1 MRGYPLRCSITK
13 MATDGAVAAG
23 RAGRP
28 ARLAACLQRA
38 RDGETGALAE
48 IVGELNPLLW
58 HVARAEGLSTE
69 DAADVVQT
77 TWLELLRRMHEIHS
91 PQALTAWL
99 VQTTRREAQRTD
111 QRRRRQPPADD
122 EMFASLPDPEPE
134 PTESL
139 YLAERDQTLMRH
151 FRSLSKRCRDLLRA
165 VAMVDRPDYSAVATA
180 LGMPHGSIGPT
191 RGRCLA
197 KLRELLLDDPAW
209 GGVQ

>member
-1 MRGYPLRCSITK
+1 MQV
-13 MATDGAVAAG
+13 ATDGALAAG
-23 RAGRP
+23 PAGRP

-38 RDGETGALAE
+38 CDGELSALAE

-77 TWLELLRRMHEIHS
+77 TWLELLRRMHEIRS
-91 PQALTAWL
+91 PHALTAWL
-99 VQTTRREAQRTD
+99 VQTTRREAQRTG
-111 QRRRRQPPADD
+111 QRRRRQPPAGV
-122 EMFASLPDPEPE
+122 ELFASLPDPEPE

-139 YLAERDQTLMRH
+139 YLAERDRVLLRH
-151 FRSLSKRCRDLLRA
+151 FRSLSRRCRELLRA
-165 VAMVDRPDYSAVATA
+165 VAMVDRPDYSVVAEA

-197 KLRELLLDDPAW
+197 KLREALLADPAW
-209 GGVQ
+209 SGVQ